1 MLLPASR
8 ERVAETLRSYRCRA
22 QRDAQVRDATME
34 FLRTA
39 QDPFGS
45 QPFSDHFT
53 GSAFV
58 LNRSRTHVLLTK
70 HKKLRQWLQLGG
82 HCDGVADPSFVALRE
97 AYEESGL
104 SHIEMATE
112 EIFDLDIQFIPEIGR
127 DPAHRHYD
135 ARFIMLADME
145 DELRATEES
154 SELAWV
160 SLTELHDYTQNPSV
174 LLVREKLPAFVA

>member
-8 ERVAETLRSYRCRA
+8 ERISETLQSYRSRG
-22 QRDAQVRDATME
+22 QRDAEVRDATME

-45 QPFSDHFT
+45 QPSSDHFT

-58 LNRSRTHVLLTK
+58 LNRSRTHVRLTK

-82 HCDGVADPSFVALRE
+82 HCDGVANPRFIALRE

-104 SHIEMATE
+104 SHIELPTE
-112 EIFDLDIQFIPEIGR
+112 EIFDLDIQLIPEIGR
-127 DPAHRHYD
+127 APARRYYD
-135 ARFIMLADME
+135 VRFIMLADME
-145 DELRATEES
+145 DQLRPTEES
-154 SELAWV
+154 NELAWV
-160 SLTELHDYTQNPSV
+160 SLTELHNYTQNFSV
-174 LLVREKLPAFVA
+174 LLLREKLPSF